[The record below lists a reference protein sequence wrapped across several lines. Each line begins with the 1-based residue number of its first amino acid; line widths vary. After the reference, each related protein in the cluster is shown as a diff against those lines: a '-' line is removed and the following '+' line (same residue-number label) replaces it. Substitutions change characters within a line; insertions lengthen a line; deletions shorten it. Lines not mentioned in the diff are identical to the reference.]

1 MSSFSRRAFGQ
12 ADDHLVL
19 SDRNKFPV
27 WTFHCHRICE
37 IDEMHNHGIGIP
49 PGGYLYKT
57 RSGNFNF
64 RLFICGP
71 LDRIAKQFE
80 VVDVEHF
87 PKSTVD
93 IPGEVN
99 NTTSRREIAE
109 IDFCDIGPGLT

>member
-1 MSSFSRRAFGQ
+1 
-12 ADDHLVL
+12 
-19 SDRNKFPV
+19 
-27 WTFHCHRICE
+27 
-37 IDEMHNHGIGIP
+37 
-49 PGGYLYKT
+49 
-57 RSGNFNF
+57 
-64 RLFICGP
+64 CGP

-109 IDFCDIGPGLT
+109 IDFCDIDPGLTGKHFLHRQVGVAGNQRQPHFEKPLSRFDLDLEYSIYNPRSIFYTPK